1 MNDTVK
7 TADKTADKI
16 ADKTADA
23 VDISVNGAART
34 VSGDFFEIPN
44 ALPVDNPANI
54 SVENR
59 IRYFRENLFPYA
71 ERMRNREY
79 NAQRMPL
86 QIELVKL
93 QNWMREVGERL
104 IILFEGRDAAGK
116 GGTIRRFMEHWNPRG
131 ARVVALDKPSEVERG
146 QWYFQRYVNQ
156 FPSSGEIVLFDRS
169 WYNRAG
175 VERVMGFADERQYR
189 MFIRQAPALENMIV
203 ESGVHLIKLYFSV
216 SRKEQLRRVDA
227 RANDPLKQW
236 KVSPVD
242 RVSIDRWEEYTE
254 AKEAMFLLTHT
265 EAAPWTIIKSDDKKR
280 ARVNAMRHVLHVID
294 YAGKDPEVAHAPD
307 PSIVASPPEIYR
319 AGAPPK

>member
-1 MNDTVK
+1 MSDATK
-7 TADKTADKI
+7 TADNVV
-16 ADKTADA
+16 ADA
-23 VDISVNGAART
+23 PANGAALT
-34 VSGDFFEIPN
+34 VSSELFEIPN
-44 ALPVDNPANI
+44 ALPVENPTGINA
-54 SVENR
+54 ENR

-71 ERMRNREY
+71 ERMKNREY
-79 NAQRMPL
+79 NAQMLPL

-156 FPSSGEIVLFDRS
+156 FPTSGEIVLFDRS

-175 VERVMGFADERQYR
+175 VERVMGFASEREYR
-189 MFIRQAPALENMIV
+189 MFIRQAPALERMIV
-203 ESGVHLIKLYFSV
+203 ESGVNLVKLYFSV
-216 SRKEQLRRVDA
+216 SRKEQLRRVES
-227 RANDPLKQW
+227 RAGDPLKQW
-236 KVSPVD
+236 KVSAVD

-254 AKEAMFLLTHT
+254 AKEAMFLLTHS
-265 EAAPWTIIKSDDKKR
+265 EDAPWTIIKSDDKKR

-294 YAGKDPEVAHAPD
+294 YAGKDLEIAHAPD

-319 AGAPPK
+319 AGAPASAPN